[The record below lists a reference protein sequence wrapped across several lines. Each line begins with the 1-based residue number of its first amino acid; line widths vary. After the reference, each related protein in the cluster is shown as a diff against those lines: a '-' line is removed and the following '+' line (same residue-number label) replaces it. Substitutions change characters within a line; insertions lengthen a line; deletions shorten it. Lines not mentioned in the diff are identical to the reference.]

1 MKGTLIGVSVF
12 VVLSIAVSLA
22 AVGAVTQTYSGT
34 APGGINS
41 MAVPPMEKVPG
52 LANPEEQS
60 GVYRA
65 FTYVCPF
72 H

>member
-12 VVLSIAVSLA
+12 VILSVAVSLA
-22 AVGAVTQTYSGT
+22 AVGAVTQTYTGT

-41 MAVPPMEKVPG
+41 MAVPQMESLPG
-52 LANPEEQS
+52 LAKEENQT

-65 FTYVCPF
+65 FTYV
-72 H
+72 

>member
-12 VVLSIAVSLA
+12 VILSVAVSLA
-22 AVGAVTQTYSGT
+22 AVGAVTQTYTGT

-41 MAVPPMEKVPG
+41 MAVPQMESLPG
-52 LANPEEQS
+52 LAKEEKQT

-65 FTYVCPF
+65 FTYV
-72 H
+72 